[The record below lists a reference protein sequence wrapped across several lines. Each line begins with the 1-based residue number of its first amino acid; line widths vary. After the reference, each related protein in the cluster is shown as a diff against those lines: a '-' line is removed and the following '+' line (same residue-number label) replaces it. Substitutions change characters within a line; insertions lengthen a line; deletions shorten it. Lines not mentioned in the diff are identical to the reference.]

1 MATTLPNFTKQMDDA
16 FTETWYNVREEA
28 IDNILDATVVTATLR
43 EMGSFV
49 TQVGERDITRSI
61 KYGNQRG
68 TAVQKG
74 DILGQGEPQLETVA
88 RWNWRYLAG
97 HIQRSIFDDQQN
109 QGPMKIKDYV
119 AKRMT
124 DMRDGLEQDIEDR
137 FSAAEVTDESGK
149 LIQGLNDIVPATIA
163 NRASG
168 TYGGINRPT
177 AYDVAAATAGL
188 SKPSAGNTWW
198 GPRYFRGNTPKTVH
212 LVDDMTSFFNSIS
225 RNRENPNLIL
235 CDQGLFELYESFSQ
249 QSTQLVKEADTHL
262 ADLGYTVL
270 RFKGQRMVW
279 SEDATTDHM
288 LFLNTNHVEV
298 VYDPTLWF
306 EMTEFKPIAL
316 QGERIAHILLAMN
329 VVSGQLRRHGRLH
342 YTNT

>member
-1 MATTLPNFTKQMDDA
+1 
-16 FTETWYNVREEA
+16 
-28 IDNILDATVVTATLR
+28 
-43 EMGSFV
+43 
-49 TQVGERDITRSI
+49 
-61 KYGNQRG
+61 
-68 TAVQKG
+68 
-74 DILGQGEPQLETVA
+74 
-88 RWNWRYLAG
+88 
-97 HIQRSIFDDQQN
+97 
-109 QGPMKIKDYV
+109 
-119 AKRMT
+119 
-124 DMRDGLEQDIEDR
+124 
-137 FSAAEVTDESGK
+137 
-149 LIQGLNDIVPATIA
+149 
-163 NRASG
+163 
-168 TYGGINRPT
+168 
-177 AYDVAAATAGL
+177 
-188 SKPSAGNTWW
+188 
-198 GPRYFRGNTPKTVH
+198 
-212 LVDDMTSFFNSIS
+212 MTSFFNSIS

-306 EMTEFKPIAL
+306 EMTGFKPIAL